1 MPISLLTLFSAPQTY
16 GVVSYHGTFSKE
28 WHGPLKAK
36 RDLYMVAEFL
46 ADTFKGIDNFPALLK
61 EWDEDYYAY
70 ATLNAQ
76 GFMRFATSLIWEQL
90 EAARVNPETS
100 AKHIR
105 DLITAVQWY
114 RERTVTMRFQN
125 FL

>member
-1 MPISLLTLFSAPQTY
+1 MFA
-16 GVVSYHGTFSKE
+16 KD

-36 RDLYMVAEFL
+36 RDLYMVAQFM
-46 ADTFKGIDNFPALLK
+46 ADTFKGIDNFPAFLK
-61 EWDEDYYAY
+61 EWDADYYAY
-70 ATLNAQ
+70 ASQHSQN
-76 GFMRFATSLIWEQL
+76 FIRFATSLIWEEL
-90 EAARVNPETS
+90 EAARVDPETA

-114 RERTVTMRFQN
+114 RDHAATMRFQN